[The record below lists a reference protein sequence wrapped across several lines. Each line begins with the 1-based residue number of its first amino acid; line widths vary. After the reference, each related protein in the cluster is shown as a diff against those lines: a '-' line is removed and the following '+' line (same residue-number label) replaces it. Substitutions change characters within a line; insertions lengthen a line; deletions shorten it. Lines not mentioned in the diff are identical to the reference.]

1 MTPRPHARIDV
12 CGTEGKEEQM
22 RRIVVLVAT
31 LTTLLLGP
39 AAQADPQPATADHNC
54 TVTGASIPP
63 GPPARVGVVTVTP
76 SANSGH
82 GVVAA
87 ATVPGPC
94 GAPGFNK

>member
-1 MTPRPHARIDV
+1 
-12 CGTEGKEEQM
+12 M

-31 LTTLLLGP
+31 LTTFLFVGP

-63 GPPARVGVVTVTP
+63 GPPASVGVVTVTP
-76 SANSGH
+76 SPNSGQ
-82 GVVAA
+82 GVVAT